1 MGVLKITFA
10 SIRKTSLKYNRKK
23 KRLQSGKVVT
33 SKHVIEIGRGEASF
47 QIKNYALPLIILCE
61 CPFDLNSPSS

>member
-23 KRLQSGKVVT
+23 RLQSGKVVT
-33 SKHVIEIGRGEASF
+33 SKHVIVIGRGEASF